1 MKKIF
6 NLECKNLIG
15 KRVEL
20 YGFVSEVRDH
30 GKLIFFNLKDR
41 SGIVQTVISQENNF
55 FSLAKEIKP
64 YSVVKIIGKVQP
76 RPAHLENP
84 KLKTG
89 KVEVVI
95 DELYLLSLA
104 QTLPFDVEAD
114 GYEIDEA
121 LRMKYRYLDLRR
133 PRLFKNLRR
142 RHEFLLFI
150 RNFLDAK
157 GFIEVET
164 PILTKSTPE
173 GARDYLVPSRI
184 YPGKFYA
191 LPQSPQQY
199 KQLLMIAG
207 IERYFQ
213 VARCFRD
220 EDPRGDRQPEFTQ
233 IDLEMSY
240 IDRDDILNLVEEMFV
255 ATIQNLYPEK
265 RITKIPFPRLSYEE
279 ALNLYGSDKPDLR
292 QDPNDPNEL
301 AFAFVIDFPMFEVK
315 NNKFESMHHPFT
327 QPKLPDGSKDREE
340 ILKVLEV
347 SPEILLSEQYD
358 LVLNGYEIGGG
369 SLRTIDTDILIKVF
383 EVLGYDKKEV
393 EEKFSHLIEAFSYGA
408 VPHGGIAPGVDRI
421 LMILENEPNIREV
434 IAFPKTGEGRDY
446 MMDSPSEVS
455 QEQLEELRL
464 KIKTEDK
471 NNEIK

>member
-6 NLECKNLIG
+6 NLETKNLVG
-15 KRVEL
+15 QKVEL
-20 YGFVSEVRDH
+20 YGFIAEIRDH
-30 GKLIFFNLKDR
+30 GKLIFFDLKDR
-41 SGIVQTVISQENNF
+41 SGIVQCVINQDNKF
-55 FSLAKEIKP
+55 FPLAKEIKP
-64 YSVVKIIGKVQP
+64 YSVVKIIGQIQP
-76 RPAHLENP
+76 RPAHLINP
-84 KLKTG
+84 KIETG
-89 KVEVVI
+89 KVEVLI
-95 DELYLLSLA
+95 EEIYLLSQA
-104 QTLPFDVEAD
+104 KTLPFEVETD

-150 RNFLDAK
+150 RNFLDSK
-157 GFIEVET
+157 GFIEIET

-199 KQLLMIAG
+199 KQLLMASG

-213 VARCFRD
+213 IARCFRD

-240 IDRDDILNLVEEMFV
+240 VERDDVLNLVEEMFIE
-255 ATIQNLYPEK
+255 AIYNLYPEK
-265 RITKIPFPRLSYEE
+265 KITKIPFPRISYQE
-279 ALNLYGSDKPDLR
+279 AIDLYGSDKPDLR
-292 QDPNDPNEL
+292 NDPNDPNEL
-301 AFAFVIDFPMFEVK
+301 CFVFIIDFPMFEW
-315 NNKFESMHHPFT
+315 NGRENKWETMHHPFT
-327 QPKLPDGSKDREE
+327 QPKLPDGSKDKEDVIE
-340 ILKVLEV
+340 TLEK

-369 SLRTIDTDILIKVF
+369 SLRTADPDVLMKVF
-383 EVLGYDKKEV
+383 EVLGYNKSEI
-393 EEKFSHLIEAFSYGA
+393 EEKFGHLINAFSYG
-408 VPHGGIAPGVDRI
+408 VPPHGGIAPGVDRI

-455 QEQLEELRL
+455 PQQLKELKL
-464 KIKTEDK
+464 KVEDK
-471 NNEIK
+471 ESK